1 MDVFHAFDCHVEVC
15 GLFLFKITL
24 NSMTESILYN
34 SHLSFLAGFCNT
46 QPKSARG
53 RIPLCLCTVF
63 KQNNNNKNHIAK
75 VMTA

>member
-15 GLFLFKITL
+15 GLLLFKITL

-53 RIPLCLCTVF
+53 TVYRCVCAPCLHKTTTT
-63 KQNNNNKNHIAK
+63 KITLQR
-75 VMTA
+75 